1 MLKPEL
7 LERLIERLGQMDS
20 QSIQGYFLR
29 LIREK
34 GVLDTIFNTIQEG
47 IIVMTPDL
55 EMEYVNAAAI
65 ELLGL
70 PENIIGEKINRF
82 LKEIDWTSLMMM
94 DFDAWEGFSRQ
105 EIEVFY
111 PKQRVLTFYLLPQ
124 QDESGKE
131 IEKIALVLHDI
142 TEMREEAESVKESE
156 LLKAMTMLAAGV
168 AHEIGNPLNSLN
180 IHLQLM
186 DRLTKHIESPEVSK
200 EAKELLEICSSE
212 VERLDMIIHQFLGA
226 VRSSKPELM
235 QIRVDELLAESLQFM
250 KAEIENKNIE
260 VEAIL
265 ADKITPLPGDKTQLK
280 QAFYNIIKNAI
291 QAMPDGGKLTITCK
305 STSDFLVI
313 TFMDTGKGIK
323 LKNMGKIFD
332 SYHTDRQ
339 GGTGLGLFIV
349 DRVIRD
355 HGGNI
360 GVTSNEGEGTIFTIR
375 LPLQT
380 RRTRRIEA
388 PVVAEEG
395 KDLQND

>member
-55 EMEYVNAAAI
+55 EMEYVNAAAV

-70 PENIIGEKINRF
+70 PENVIGEKINRF
-82 LKEIDWTSLMMM
+82 LKEIDWTALMMM

-142 TEMREEAESVKESE
+142 TEMRQEAESVKESE
-156 LLKAMTMLAAGV
+156 LLQAMTMLAAGV

-186 DRLTKHIESPEVSK
+186 ERLTKHIANSQVSK
-200 EAKELLEICSSE
+200 EAKELLGICTSE

-226 VRSSKPELM
+226 VRSSKPEM
-235 QIRVDELLAESLQFM
+235 MSIRADEILAESLQFM
-250 KAEIENKNIE
+250 KAEIENKNIV
-260 VEAIL
+260 VEAVL
-265 ADKITPLPGDKTQLK
+265 QDKLTPLPGDKTQLK

-291 QAMPDGGKLTITCK
+291 QAMPDGGKLTINCK

-323 LKNMGKIFD
+323 LRNLGKIFD

-395 KDLQND
+395 KDHKND

>member
-82 LKEIDWTSLMMM
+82 LKEIDWAALMVM

-111 PKQRVLTFYLLPQ
+111 PKPRVLTFYLLPQ
-124 QDESGKE
+124 QDDSGQE

-142 TEMREEAESVKESE
+142 TEMRQEAESVKESQ

-186 DRLTKHIESPEVSK
+186 ERLTKHIDNDEVSK
-200 EAKELLEICSSE
+200 EAKELLNICTSE

-235 QIRVDELLAESLQFM
+235 PIRVDEILAESLQFM

-280 QAFYNIIKNAI
+280 QAFYNIIKNAT

-305 STSDFLVI
+305 STSDFLII

-323 LKNMGKIFD
+323 LKNLGKIFD

-360 GVTSNEGEGTIFTIR
+360 GVTSSEGEGTLFTIR

-395 KDLQND
+395 KEPKND

>member
-1 MLKPEL
+1 MLRPEL

-29 LIREK
+29 LVREK

-47 IIVMTPDL
+47 IVVMSPDL
-55 EMEYVNAAAI
+55 EMEYVNSAAN

-82 LKEIDWTSLMMM
+82 LKEIDWNALLMM

-111 PKQRVLTFYLLPQ
+111 PQQRTLNFYLLPQ
-124 QDESGKE
+124 QDETGDA
-131 IEKIALVLHDI
+131 IEKIVLVLHDI
-142 TEMREEAESVKESE
+142 TEIRQEAKSVKESE
-156 LLKAMTMLAAGV
+156 LLQAMTMLAAGV

-186 DRLTKHIESPEVSK
+186 ERLTNKVSETAIK
-200 EAKELLEICSSE
+200 DEAEELLKICTDE
-212 VERLDMIIHQFLGA
+212 VKRLDMIIHQFLGA
-226 VRSSKPELM
+226 VRSSKPEMLPV
-235 QIRVDELLAESLQFM
+235 RVDEILAESLKFM
-250 KAEIENKNIE
+250 KAEIENKNID
-260 VEAIL
+260 VEAVLQDNIST
-265 ADKITPLPGDKTQLK
+265 IPGDMTQLK

-291 QAMPDGGKLTITCK
+291 QAMPDGGKLTIHCK
-305 STSDFLVI
+305 NSSDFLII

-332 SYHTDRQ
+332 SFHTDRQ

-388 PVVAEEG
+388 PVVEENREQ
-395 KDLQND
+395 DD

>member
-1 MLKPEL
+1 MLRPEL

-29 LIREK
+29 LVREK

-47 IIVMTPDL
+47 IIVMTPEL
-55 EMEYVNAAAI
+55 EMEYVNSAAN

-70 PENIIGEKINRF
+70 PENVIGEKINRF
-82 LKEIDWTSLMMM
+82 LKEIDWNALLMM

-111 PKQRVLTFYLLPQ
+111 PKHRTLNFYLLPQ
-124 QDESGKE
+124 QDETGE
-131 IEKIALVLHDI
+131 TIEKIALVLHDI
-142 TEMREEAESVKESE
+142 TEMRQEAESTKESE
-156 LLKAMTMLAAGV
+156 LLQAMTMLAAGV

-186 DRLTKHIESPEVSK
+186 QRLMKQLEK
-200 EAKELLEICSSE
+200 KELNQEAEELLNICTSE
-212 VERLDMIIHQFLGA
+212 VERLDLIIHQFLGA
-226 VRSSKPELM
+226 VRSSKPEMLPV
-235 QIRVDELLAESLQFM
+235 RVDEILAESLHFM

-265 ADKITPLPGDKTQLK
+265 SDNISMIPGDKTQLK
-280 QAFYNIIKNAI
+280 QAFYNIMKNSI
-291 QAMPDGGKLTITCK
+291 QAMPDGGKLTISC
-305 STSDFLVI
+305 SSSSDFLLI

-332 SYHTDRQ
+332 SFHTDTQ

-388 PVVAEEG
+388 PVVE
-395 KDLQND
+395 

>member
-1 MLKPEL
+1 MLRPEI

-29 LIREK
+29 LVREK

-47 IIVMTPDL
+47 IIVMKPDL
-55 EMEYVNAAAI
+55 EMEYVNVAAF

-82 LKEIDWTSLMMM
+82 LKEIDWNELLMMKAS
-94 DFDAWEGFSRQ
+94 AWDGFSRQ

-111 PKQRVLTFYLLPQ
+111 PKHRFLTFYLLPQ
-124 QDESGKE
+124 QDESGEK
-131 IEKIALVLHDI
+131 IEKITLILHDI
-142 TEMREEAESVKESE
+142 TQMRLEAESTKESE
-156 LLKAMTMLAAGV
+156 LLQALTMLSAGV

-186 DRLTKHIESPEVSK
+186 QRLTKRVKETEVAE
-200 EAKELLEICSSE
+200 EADELLNICISE
-212 VERLDMIIHQFLGA
+212 VERLDLIIHQFLGA
-226 VRSSKPELM
+226 VRSSKPELVAV
-235 QIRVDELLAESLQFM
+235 RVDEILSESVHFM
-250 KAEIENKNIE
+250 KAEIENKNI
-260 VEAIL
+260 VIEAIL
-265 ADKITPLPGDKTQLK
+265 ADNISTIPGDKGQLK

-291 QAMPDGGKLTITCK
+291 QAMPDGGKLTIGCK
-305 STSDFLVI
+305 SNGDFLQI

-332 SYHTDRQ
+332 SFHTDRQ

-349 DRVIRD
+349 ERVIRD

-360 GVTSNEGEGTIFTIR
+360 GVSSNEGEGTIFTIR
-375 LPLQT
+375 LPLLT
-380 RRTRRIEA
+380 RRTRRLEA
-388 PVVAEEG
+388 PFMDEAKEI
-395 KDLQND
+395 KND

>member
-55 EMEYVNAAAI
+55 EMEYVNAAAV

-70 PENIIGEKINRF
+70 PENVIGEKINRF
-82 LKEIDWTSLMMM
+82 LKEIDWTALMMM

-142 TEMREEAESVKESE
+142 TEMRQEAESVKESE
-156 LLKAMTMLAAGV
+156 LLQAMTMLAAGV

-186 DRLTKHIESPEVSK
+186 ERLTKHIANSQVSK
-200 EAKELLEICSSE
+200 EAKELLGICTSE

-226 VRSSKPELM
+226 VRSSKPEM
-235 QIRVDELLAESLQFM
+235 MSIRADEILAESLQFM
-250 KAEIENKNIE
+250 KAEIENKNIV
-260 VEAIL
+260 VEAVL
-265 ADKITPLPGDKTQLK
+265 QDKLTPLPGDKTQLK
-280 QAFYNIIKNAI
+280 QAFYNIIK
-291 QAMPDGGKLTITCK
+291 
-305 STSDFLVI
+305 
-313 TFMDTGKGIK
+313 
-323 LKNMGKIFD
+323 
-332 SYHTDRQ
+332 R
-339 GGTGLGLFIV
+339 
-349 DRVIRD
+349 
-355 HGGNI
+355 
-360 GVTSNEGEGTIFTIR
+360 
-375 LPLQT
+375 
-380 RRTRRIEA
+380 
-388 PVVAEEG
+388 
-395 KDLQND
+395 